1 MLNVLNVNSKDTRA
15 MAIDFGLVSETATK
29 IVPWKKVFLTLIW
42 VGSLG
47 GRFEVGGGGLK
58 LRRLKLFKIK
68 VRNLKFGT

>member
-15 MAIDFGLVSETATK
+15 MAIDFGLVSEAATK

-47 GRFEVGGGGLK
+47 GRFEVGGRLK

>member
-15 MAIDFGLVSETATK
+15 MAIDFGLVSEAATK

-47 GRFEVGGGGLK
+47 GRFEVGGGLK

>member
-47 GRFEVGGGGLK
+47 GRFEVGGGG
-58 LRRLKLFKIK
+58 
-68 VRNLKFGT
+68 